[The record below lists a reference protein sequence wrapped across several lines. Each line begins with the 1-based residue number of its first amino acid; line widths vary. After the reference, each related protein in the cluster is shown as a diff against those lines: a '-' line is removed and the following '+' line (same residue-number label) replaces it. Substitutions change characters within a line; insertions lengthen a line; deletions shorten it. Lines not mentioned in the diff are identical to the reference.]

1 MYNNAT
7 FVDKEQLKNLKKMDN
22 FVKDNMDRFNGTGEQ
37 IRELITKIEEKG
49 HYYEGEADV
58 LNMIGEEYN
67 QWRKEQRWKHLELI
81 L

>member
-67 QWRKEQRWKHLELI
+67 QWRKEQR
-81 L
+81 

>member
-7 FVDKEQLKNLKKMDN
+7 FVDKEQLKNLKKMDTS
-22 FVKDNMDRFNGTGEQ
+22 VKDNMDRFNGTGEQ

-67 QWRKEQRWKHLELI
+67 QWRKEKR
-81 L
+81 

>member
-7 FVDKEQLKNLKKMDN
+7 FVDKEQLKNLKKMDT

-37 IRELITKIEEKG
+37 IRELITKIEKKG

-67 QWRKEQRWKHLELI
+67 QWRKEKR
-81 L
+81 

>member
-49 HYYEGEADV
+49 HYYESEAEV
-58 LNMIGEEYN
+58 LNMIGNEYN
-67 QWRKEQRWKHLELI
+67 QWKKEQR
-81 L
+81 

>member
-7 FVDKEQLKNLKKMDN
+7 FVDKEQLKNLKKMDT

-37 IRELITKIEEKG
+37 IRELITKIEKKG
-49 HYYEGEADV
+49 HYYEAEADV

-67 QWRKEQRWKHLELI
+67 QWRKEKR
-81 L
+81 

>member
-1 MYNNAT
+1 
-7 FVDKEQLKNLKKMDN
+7 
-22 FVKDNMDRFNGTGEQ
+22 MDRFNGTGEQ

-67 QWRKEQRWKHLELI
+67 QWRKEQR
-81 L
+81 

>member
-7 FVDKEQLKNLKKMDN
+7 FVDKEQLKNLKKMDT

-67 QWRKEQRWKHLELI
+67 QWRKEKR
-81 L
+81 

>member
-7 FVDKEQLKNLKKMDN
+7 FVDKEQLKNLKKMDK
-22 FVKDNMDRFNGTGEQ
+22 FVMENMDRFNGTGEQ

-67 QWRKEQRWKHLELI
+67 QWRKEKR
-81 L
+81 

>member
-7 FVDKEQLKNLKKMDN
+7 FVDKEQVKNLKKMDN
-22 FVKDNMDRFNGTGEQ
+22 FVKDNMHRFGEEVAQ
-37 IRELITKIEEKG
+37 QVRELITKIEEKG

-67 QWRKEQRWKHLELI
+67 QWRKEQR
-81 L
+81 